1 MTDKQIVEDFLYF
14 LNTHK
19 GYIVTDTGAD
29 QTYSYPELR
38 KAIINCLKQ
47 AMDDGYNKGHIEVEA
62 AALYDVTIGGHKD
75 W

>member
-1 MTDKQIVEDFLYF
+1 MTDKQIVEDFLHF
-14 LNTHK
+14 LHTHK

-29 QTYSYPELR
+29 QTYNYLELR
-38 KAIINCLKQ
+38 KAIINCLNQ
-47 AMDDGYNKGHIEVEA
+47 AMEDGYKKGHIEAEA

>member
-1 MTDKQIVEDFLYF
+1 MTDKQIVEDFLHF

-29 QTYSYPELR
+29 QTYNYSELR
-38 KAIINCLKQ
+38 KAIINCLNQ
-47 AMDDGYNKGHIEVEA
+47 AMEDGYKKGHIEAEA
-62 AALYDVTIGGHKD
+62 AALYDVSIGGHKD